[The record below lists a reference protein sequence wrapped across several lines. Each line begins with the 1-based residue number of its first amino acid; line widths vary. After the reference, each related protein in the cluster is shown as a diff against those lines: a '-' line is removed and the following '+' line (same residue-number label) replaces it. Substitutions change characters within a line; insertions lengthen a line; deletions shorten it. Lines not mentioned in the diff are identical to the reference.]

1 MKQLIRSTI
10 LFSQVGLSGSP
21 RRSALGRSLN
31 LCAGEAASRKML
43 DRLGF
48 FGETEAMKQL
58 IRLTTLFCA
67 SAALAL
73 SVVAGPEP
81 MPSGKEMKQVAP
93 APPECDYTWTG
104 FYIGGNGGYG
114 WGNGETHLDPLPDAA
129 TLFRLARP
137 TLDVDACGFSG
148 GRPA

>member
-10 LFSQVGLSGSP
+10 LFSQLGLSGWP

-81 MPSGKEMKQVAP
+81 LPSGKEMKQVAP
-93 APPECDYTWTG
+93 APVPVCNWTG
-104 FYIGGNGGYG
+104 FYIGLNVGGH
-114 WGNGETHLDPLPDAA
+114 WGHSE
-129 TLFRLARP
+129 ARSI
-137 TLDVDACGFSG
+137 DGYSSG
-148 GRPA
+148 VYNV